1 MVAVIS
7 VVSVLSS
14 VLIAVGLGISSL
26 DVLRENRL
34 TEVASQEGA
43 SDGVVASKHLCVI
56 NLTAVDWILPEGLQ
70 RGTKVA
76 CSRVWATSIFHLKT
90 NFANWRP
97 NKRKRH
103 CFDHYSLRLPGVQSL
118 SLVFW
123 TSLDYF
129 VEPHVGVVI

>member
-14 VLIAVGLGISSL
+14 VMIAVSLGISGL
-26 DVLRENRL
+26 DVLRQNRL

-56 NLTAVDWILPEGLQ
+56 NRAAGYWILPEGLQ
-70 RGTKVA
+70 RGPKVE
-76 CSRVWATSIFHLKT
+76 CLRVWATSIFHLEL
-90 NFANWRP
+90 NFAICSS
-97 NKRKRH
+97 NKRKRQ
-103 CFDHYSLRLPGVQSL
+103 CFCHYRLRLPGVWSL

-123 TSLDYF
+123 TLLDCC
-129 VEPHVGVVI
+129 VEHHFDVVI